1 MPPRGRDNWDKADVI
16 LKPVGGLLTAL
27 AVAWI
32 GYSVNTQ
39 QAADT
44 NVRLYA
50 ELLGRR
56 EEADTNLRKDMF
68 NTAMKSFGE
77 AVPVTL
83 ERRVLDL
90 ELLAYNFHE
99 SIDLG
104 PIFRDVYTKILTSGM
119 PRADRDTYRERV
131 ERLAK
136 EVVDKEIATLEVHGK
151 LDADLFFSDLPKEG
165 TTVIDGA
172 LPARAASSRRSA
184 SWRRFLGLG
193 EPQSTA
199 DVLMMPERHFKV
211 TVLRVNRERREM
223 RVLLEVRTP
232 EGQTRPG
239 AVTTSDRVGREAE
252 YVHATFW
259 AGFADFPMIDN
270 TRLSEGYRC
279 AIVLRKFDELQAALT
294 LVYFPTS
301 RAALKEKPYYD
312 EMMEDLLRAR
322 KRAAAQ
328 AR

>member
-1 MPPRGRDNWDKADVI
+1 VPPGGRDNWDKADVI

-68 NTAMKSFGE
+68 NTAIKSFGE
-77 AVPVTL
+77 SMPVTL

-104 PIFRDVYTKILTSGM
+104 PIFRDVYTRIMSPETT
-119 PRADRDTYRERV
+119 RADRERYRERV

-136 EVVDKEIATLEVHGK
+136 DVVDKEIATLEVHGK

-165 TTVIDGA
+165 STVIDGT
-172 LPARAASSRRSA
+172 LPAKPVSGRRAAA
-184 SWRRFLGLG
+184 WQRFLGLG
-193 EPQSTA
+193 APDSPVDA
-199 DVLMMPERHFKV
+199 FMMPERHFKV
-211 TVLRVNRERREM
+211 TVLRVNKERREM

-232 EGQTRPG
+232 ERGTPPG
-239 AVTTSDRVGREAE
+239 GTTTSDGEGREAQ

-279 AIVLRKFDELQAALT
+279 AIVLRKFDELQAAIT

-322 KRAAAQ
+322 RRVAARA
-328 AR
+328 R